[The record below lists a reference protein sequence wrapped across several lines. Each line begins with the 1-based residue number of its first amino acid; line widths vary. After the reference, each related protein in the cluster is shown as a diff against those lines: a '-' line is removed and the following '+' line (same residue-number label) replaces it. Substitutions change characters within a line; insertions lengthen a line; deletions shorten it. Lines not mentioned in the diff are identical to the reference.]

1 MYYLIQDTIVPCDR
15 EALARSEHRYVAV
28 LTPEEWAAE
37 GGSFD
42 MGIELEPEIGEI
54 HSTKAEVNYD
64 SLTGSFQIP
73 NRSALSAP
81 AARFA
86 FALDE
91 KGVVF
96 IDGSGTV
103 ESIVA
108 SIMRAKKWRLPSL
121 ERFLY
126 DFLEQIVHRD
136 LPLMERYELELDRI
150 EDAIQAGE
158 SEDAMSRVNAIRGDV
173 RELCIHYEQLI
184 DLGQELEEN
193 ENGFFKEENT
203 RYFHL
208 FLNRMA
214 RLHDAATSLR
224 DHTMQVRDLYH
235 SQLDARQNR
244 TMTILTVV
252 TSVFLPLT
260 LITGWYGMNFRYMP
274 ELEWRWGYPAV
285 LALSVVVVIVCL
297 VFFKRKKWM

>member
-1 MYYLIQDTIVPCDR
+1 MYYLIRDTIVPCSR
-15 EALARSEHRYVAV
+15 EELSGSEHRYVAV
-28 LTPEEWAAE
+28 LTPEEWSAE
-37 GGSFD
+37 RISFD
-42 MGIELEPEIGEI
+42 MGIELEPETGEI
-54 HSTKAEVNYD
+54 HATKAEVNFD
-64 SLTGSFQIP
+64 SLTGSFLIP
-73 NRSALSAP
+73 DRNKLSAP
-81 AARFA
+81 SARFA

-91 KGVVF
+91 KGIVF
-96 IDGSGTV
+96 IDGSGAV
-103 ESIVA
+103 NAIIA
-108 SIMRAKKWRLPSL
+108 SIMKAKKWRLPSL

-126 DFLEQIVHRD
+126 DFLEQIVHGD

-150 EDAIQAGE
+150 EDAIQNG
-158 SEDAMSRVNAIRGDV
+158 SGEDAISRVNDIRGDV

-203 RYFHL
+203 RYFRL

-214 RLHDAATSLR
+214 RLHDAASSLR

-235 SQLDARQNR
+235 SELDARQNR
-244 TMTILTVV
+244 IMTLLTVV

-274 ELEWRWGYPAV
+274 ELGWRLAYPAV
-285 LALSVVVVIVCL
+285 FILCVVVVIVCL